1 MSYTVTIKEEISN
14 IKSTKSEMIAELSGR
29 SHTVYTGVC
38 VRSATKEEAFYT
50 ESKVFFDELT
60 ADEIE
65 YYVDNFKPYDKAGA
79 YGIQEWIGYIAVKKI
94 EGSYFNIMG
103 LPIQRLYQ
111 VLKQF

>member
-50 ESKVFFDELT
+50 ESKVFFDDFFSNT
-60 ADEIE
+60 
-65 YYVDNFKPYDKAGA
+65 
-79 YGIQEWIGYIAVKKI
+79 
-94 EGSYFNIMG
+94 
-103 LPIQRLYQ
+103 
-111 VLKQF
+111 